1 MDLMLRTFRM
11 LRLRLGFGLA
21 LLGCGSAPLAD
32 DSSRDEDDGVAEAV
46 DEDADDGPRGGAT
59 RPESGGSRS
68 SDEDDDDV
76 SSGALPTGGQPF
88 GEWTYHEVSG
98 ALCRD
103 GSPAGYYIRAG
114 TSPNLL
120 IFLNGGGICYDDFF
134 CGINPANVNSSLP
147 GENLLAA
154 SLDIVAGALVPVRQ
168 VPPDAG
174 IFKRD
179 PRNPVGDWS
188 MVYVPYCTG
197 DLHAGTKR
205 DAEVFTALLQGKQ
218 QFVGYTN
225 LGLFYEHFGPAFRGR
240 ASKVL
245 LSGSSAGGFGTLLNF
260 DRTQEFFGARSRVFA
275 LSDSGVPFRDPYLE
289 PCLQKNVRE
298 LYGLHL
304 PEACPGCFDPAG
316 GGLAQGLGDY
326 IFRQKYAGR
335 FLGGGVSTAQ
345 DEIIKLFFSLGLAN
359 CTKEGGSEAIAA
371 FLGASEYPA
380 DRYPT
385 GLKDFIEQV
394 GARDQMSSYIIE
406 GTQHQHIF
414 RDRFYDENGVGMTM
428 ADFVA
433 EILAANPV
441 HVGAL

>member
-1 MDLMLRTFRM
+1 MLT
-11 LRLRLGFGLA
+11 
-21 LLGCGSAPLAD
+21 LGCGLAVFGCSASPID
-32 DSSRDEDDGVAEAV
+32 DDGRNAENV
-46 DEDADDGPRGGAT
+46 DDKNA
-59 RPESGGSRS
+59 S
-68 SDEDDDDV
+68 DDDDDDGTRGEDGV
-76 SSGALPTGGQPF
+76 VRDVDGDKPTTGGGTSGNALPAGGQAF
-88 GEWTYHEVSG
+88 GDWTYHEVAG
-98 ALCRD
+98 AVCRD

-114 TSPNLL
+114 ASTNLL

-168 VPPDAG
+168 APPDAG

-205 DAEVFTALLQGKQ
+205 DAPVFTAALQGKQ

-225 LGLFYEHFGPAFRGR
+225 LGLFYDHFGPAFKGK
-240 ASKVL
+240 ADKVL

-260 DRTQEFFGARSRVFA
+260 DRTQEFFGTKSRVFA
-275 LSDSGVPFRDPYLE
+275 LSDSGVPFRDEWLE

-304 PEACPGCFDPAG
+304 PEDCKDCFPADG
-316 GGLAQGLGDY
+316 GGLAEGLGGY
-326 IFRQKYAGR
+326 IFKQKYKGR
-335 FLGGGVSTAQ
+335 FLGGGISAKQ

-359 CTKEGGSEAIAA
+359 CTKEGGSEAISA
-371 FLGASEYPA
+371 FLGASEFPA

-385 GLKDFIEQV
+385 GLKDFIENV
-394 GARDQMSSYIIE
+394 GGKDQLGSYMVE
-406 GTQHQHIF
+406 GNQHQHIF
-414 RDRFYDENGVGMTM
+414 RDRYFDENGVGMTM
-428 ADFVA
+428 ADFVGKVLEA
-433 EILAANPV
+433 EPV
-441 HVGAL
+441 HVGTL